1 MKFYIAGKFE
11 EVEQIHALYERVRA
25 ADHEISYDW
34 TTHIKSKPYT
44 EHVERIRQYGENELQ
59 AILDSD
65 VFVYLTHERGTTLH
79 MEFGAA
85 LAKKWQG
92 GDIEIFVVGEN
103 NARSPWYF
111 NHMVKRV
118 DILDQVFVDLGIE

>member
-11 EVEQIHALYERVRA
+11 EVDIVHELFERVRSLG
-25 ADHEISYDW
+25 HEVAYDW
-34 TTHIKSKPYT
+34 TTHIKAKPY
-44 EHVERIRQYGENELQ
+44 EENVELIRSYAENELT

-85 LAKKWQG
+85 LAKAAAG
-92 GDIEIFVVGEN
+92 SDIRIFAVGQHN
-103 NARSPWYF
+103 NRSPWYF
-111 NHMVKRV
+111 NTHVERV
-118 DILDQVFVDLGIE
+118 SSVDEVFSLL